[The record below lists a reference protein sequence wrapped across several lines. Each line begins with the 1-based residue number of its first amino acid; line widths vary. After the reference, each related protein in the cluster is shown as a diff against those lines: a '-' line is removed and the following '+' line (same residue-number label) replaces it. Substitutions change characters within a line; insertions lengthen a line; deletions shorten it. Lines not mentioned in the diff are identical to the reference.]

1 MALAFNTETLIHV
14 AVIPPQ
20 RLFLDIIYSS
30 SCSQDRNYSLM
41 SGTQGR
47 HLNADATCGGGVTH
61 HVPSIV
67 VLQSRRTSGGCI
79 MRQGRVAPIPT
90 GAPDPAH
97 QPPLDFQRASP
108 YPALTFLKGFPEPL
122 KAGIPLVYLM
132 TRRNKQNNNKTQ
144 VQVESL
150 P

>member
-14 AVIPPQ
+14 AVILPQ

-47 HLNADATCGGGVTH
+47 HLNADATCGGGH
-61 HVPSIV
+61 S
-67 VLQSRRTSGGCI
+67 SRAVDCRPAEQKDIGGCI